1 MPEEEIIIAI
11 DPGTK
16 KCGYAVADSNLSVL
30 QREVVPTEKITK
42 TIEDSLNIYKINK
55 IILGNGTNYKNIE
68 ERLKNQFSLLKI
80 ILIEEKF
87 STLEARKKY
96 FEAHPPRG
104 ILKII
109 PLSLRVPPGHY
120 DDFVA
125 ILLAEKYFKNKNSR
139 GRPCVCP

>member
-11 DPGTK
+11 DPGSK
-16 KCGYAVADSNLSVL
+16 KCGYAVVNSNLSVL
-30 QREVVPTEKITK
+30 RREVTSIEGIIK
-42 TIEDSLNIYKINK
+42 TIEDSFNVYKVDE

-68 ERLKNQFSLLKI
+68 KRLKNHFPELKI
-80 ILIEEKF
+80 ILVEEEF

-104 ILKII
+104 IFKLI
-109 PLSLRVPPGHY
+109 PLSLRVPPCYY

-125 ILLAEKYFKNKNSR
+125 VLLAEKYFRNKISR
-139 GRPCVCP
+139 

>member
-1 MPEEEIIIAI
+1 MPGEEIIIAI

-16 KCGYAVADSNLSVL
+16 KCGYAVVDSDLGVL
-30 QREVVPTEKITK
+30 QREVISTEKITK
-42 TIEDSLNIYKINK
+42 ILEDSLNVYKVNK

-68 ERLKNQFSLLKI
+68 KRLKNHFPQLKI
-80 ILIEEKF
+80 ILIEEDF

-104 ILKII
+104 ILKLI
-109 PLSLRVPPGHY
+109 PLSLRVPPYHY

-125 ILLAEKYFKNKNSR
+125 VIFAEKYFRNSR
-139 GRPCVCP
+139 

>member
-11 DPGTK
+11 DPGSK
-16 KCGYAVADSNLSVL
+16 KCGYAVVNSNLSVL
-30 QREVVPTEKITK
+30 RREVTSIEGIIK
-42 TIEDSLNIYKINK
+42 TIEDSFNVYKIDE

-68 ERLKNQFSLLKI
+68 KRLKNHFPELKI
-80 ILIEEKF
+80 ILIEEEF

-104 ILKII
+104 IFKLI
-109 PLSLRVPPGHY
+109 PLSLRVPPCYY

-125 ILLAEKYFKNKNSR
+125 VLLAEKYFRNSE
-139 GRPCVCP
+139 

>member
-16 KCGYAVADSNLSVL
+16 KCGYAVVDSNLSVL
-30 QREVVPTEKITK
+30 QREVIFTEKIAK

-68 ERLKNQFSLLKI
+68 KRLKNNFPQLKI
-80 ILIEEKF
+80 ILIEEEF

-104 ILKII
+104 ILKLI
-109 PLSLRVPPGHY
+109 PLSLRVPPCHY

-125 ILLAEKYFKNKNSR
+125 VLLAEKYFKISR
-139 GRPCVCP
+139 

>member
-16 KCGYAVADSNLSVL
+16 KCGYAVVNSNLSVL
-30 QREVVPTEKITK
+30 RREVTSIEGIIK
-42 TIEDSLNIYKINK
+42 TIEDSFNVYKIDE

-68 ERLKNQFSLLKI
+68 KRLKNHFPELKI
-80 ILIEEKF
+80 ILVEEEF

-104 ILKII
+104 IFKLI
-109 PLSLRVPPGHY
+109 PLSLRVPPCYY

-125 ILLAEKYFKNKNSR
+125 VILAEKYFRNKNNR
-139 GRPCVCP
+139 

>member
-16 KCGYAVADSNLSVL
+16 KCGYAVVDSNLSVL

-96 FEAHPPRG
+96 FKEHPPRG
-104 ILKII
+104 IFKLI
-109 PLSLRVPPGHY
+109 PLSLRVPPCSY

-125 ILLAEKYFKNKNSR
+125 VLLAEKYFKNNR
-139 GRPCVCP
+139 

>member
-16 KCGYAVADSNLSVL
+16 KCGYAVVDSNLSVL
-30 QREVVPTEKITK
+30 QRVVASTEGIIKI
-42 TIEDSLNIYKINK
+42 IEDSFNVYKIDE

-68 ERLKNQFSLLKI
+68 KRLKNHFPKLKI
-80 ILIEEKF
+80 ILIEEEF

-104 ILKII
+104 ISKLI
-109 PLSLRVPPGHY
+109 PLSLRVPPCHY

-125 ILLAEKYFKNKNSR
+125 VILAEKYFKNSR
-139 GRPCVCP
+139 

>member
-1 MPEEEIIIAI
+1 MPGEEIIIAI

-16 KCGYAVADSNLSVL
+16 KCGYAVVDSNLSIL
-30 QREVVPTEKITK
+30 QREVISTEKIAK

-55 IILGNGTNYKNIE
+55 IILGNGTNYKNLE
-68 ERLKNQFSLLKI
+68 KRLKNHFPQLKI
-80 ILIEEKF
+80 ILIEEEF

-109 PLSLRVPPGHY
+109 PLSLRVPPCHY
-120 DDFVA
+120 DDFAAV
-125 ILLAEKYFKNKNSR
+125 LLAEKYFKNSH
-139 GRPCVCP
+139 

>member
-1 MPEEEIIIAI
+1 MPEEEIIISI

-16 KCGYAVADSNLSVL
+16 KCGYAAVDSNLSVL
-30 QREVVPTEKITK
+30 QRKVIPTEKIAG

-68 ERLKNQFSLLKI
+68 KRLKNHFPRLRI
-80 ILIEEKF
+80 ILIEEEF

-104 ILKII
+104 ISKLI
-109 PLSLRVPPGHY
+109 PLSLRVPSCHY

-125 ILLAEKYFKNKNSR
+125 VLLAEKYFRNSR
-139 GRPCVCP
+139 

>member
-16 KCGYAVADSNLSVL
+16 KCGYAVVDSNLSIL
-30 QREVVPTEKITK
+30 QREVISTEKIAG

-68 ERLKNQFSLLKI
+68 KRLKNSFPQLKI
-80 ILIEEKF
+80 ILIEEEF
-87 STLEARKKY
+87 STLEAREKY
-96 FEAHPPRG
+96 FKAHPPRG
-104 ILKII
+104 IFKLI

-125 ILLAEKYFKNKNSR
+125 VLLAEKYFKNSR
-139 GRPCVCP
+139 

>member
-1 MPEEEIIIAI
+1 MVKQIMPEEEIIIAI

-16 KCGYAVADSNLSVL
+16 KCGYAVVDSNLSVL
-30 QREVVPTEKITK
+30 QRKVIPTEKIIG

-68 ERLKNQFSLLKI
+68 KRLKNHFPRLKI
-80 ILIEEKF
+80 ILIVEEF

-104 ILKII
+104 ISKLI
-109 PLSLRVPPGHY
+109 PLSLRVPSCHY

-125 ILLAEKYFKNKNSR
+125 VILAEKYFRNSH
-139 GRPCVCP
+139 

>member
-16 KCGYAVADSNLSVL
+16 KCGYAVVDSNLSVL
-30 QREVVPTEKITK
+30 QREVISTEKIAK
-42 TIEDSLNIYKINK
+42 TIEDSLNMHKIDI

-68 ERLKNQFSLLKI
+68 KRLKNHLPELKI
-80 ILIEEKF
+80 ILIEEEF

-96 FEAHPPRG
+96 FEAHPPRS
-104 ILKII
+104 ISRLI
-109 PLSLRVPPGHY
+109 PLSLRVPPCHY

-125 ILLAEKYFKNKNSR
+125 VLLAEKYFRNS
-139 GRPCVCP
+139 C

>member
-16 KCGYAVADSNLSVL
+16 KCGYVVVDSDMSVL
-30 QREVVPTEKITK
+30 QKEVIPTDNIVNN
-42 TIEDSLNIYKINK
+42 IEDSFKVYKINK

-68 ERLKNQFSLLKI
+68 NRLKNHFPKLKI
-80 ILIEEKF
+80 ILIEEEF

-96 FEAHPPRG
+96 FKANPPRG
-104 ILKII
+104 IFRFI
-109 PLSLRVPPGHY
+109 PLSLRVPPCHY

-125 ILLAEKYFKNKNSR
+125 VILAEKYFKNKIS
-139 GRPCVCP
+139 C

>member
-16 KCGYAVADSNLSVL
+16 KCGYAVVDFNLNVL
-30 QREVVPTEKITK
+30 QREVIPADKIK
-42 TIEDSLNIYKINK
+42 DNIEDSFKVYKITK
-55 IILGNGTNYKNIE
+55 IILGDGTNYKQIE
-68 ERLKNQFSLLKI
+68 KKLKDHFPRLKI
-80 ILIEEKF
+80 ILIKEDF

-104 ILKII
+104 ISKLI
-109 PLSLRVPPGHY
+109 PLSLRVPPCHY

-125 ILLAEKYFKNKNSR
+125 VLLAEKYFEN
-139 GRPCVCP
+139 

>member
-11 DPGTK
+11 DPGSK
-16 KCGYAVADSNLSVL
+16 KCGYAVVNSNLSVL
-30 QREVVPTEKITK
+30 RREVTSIEGIIK
-42 TIEDSLNIYKINK
+42 TIEDSFNVYKIDE

-68 ERLKNQFSLLKI
+68 KRLKNHFPELKI
-80 ILIEEKF
+80 ILIEEEF

-104 ILKII
+104 IFKLI
-109 PLSLRVPPGHY
+109 PLSLRVPPCYY

-125 ILLAEKYFKNKNSR
+125 VLLAEKYFRNKISR
-139 GRPCVCP
+139 

>member
-16 KCGYAVADSNLSVL
+16 KCGYAVVDFNLSIL
-30 QREVVPTEKITK
+30 QREVISTDETTK
-42 TIEDSLNIYKINK
+42 AIEDSLNIYKIDK
-55 IILGNGTNYKNIE
+55 IILGNGTNYKSIE
-68 ERLKNQFSLLKI
+68 EKLKNLFPQLKI
-80 ILIEEKF
+80 ILVEEEF

-104 ILKII
+104 IFKLI
-109 PLSLRVPPGHY
+109 PLSLRVPPCYY

-125 ILLAEKYFKNKNSR
+125 VILAEKYFRNNR
-139 GRPCVCP
+139 

>member
-16 KCGYAVADSNLSVL
+16 KCGYAVVDSNLSVL
-30 QREVVPTEKITK
+30 QRVVASTEGIIKI
-42 TIEDSLNIYKINK
+42 IEDSFNVYKIDE

-68 ERLKNQFSLLKI
+68 KRLKNHFPKLKI
-80 ILIEEKF
+80 ILIEEEF

-104 ILKII
+104 ISKLI
-109 PLSLRVPPGHY
+109 PLSLRVPPCHY

-125 ILLAEKYFKNKNSR
+125 VILAEKYFKNSR
-139 GRPCVCP
+139 Q